1 MIATRSTDLNQGFG
15 PVPAIGQD
23 IDLTRDGQCKGFD
36 DLLSQGNFGVK
47 GAAPPRSL
55 RMIQFGPQR
64 EKKLFT
70 EQGREDPLMA
80 KDVGHVL
87 SMILMPTTTGNL
99 LAGLLSQR
107 VIHDKKQDIPG
118 GNPQGLKELIQGDLQ
133 CLFDSPNVFS
143 EEARETAERSVQERT
158 SQGLHHG
165 GRMSFFAQLDKT
177 DDKAR
182 EDSERRS

>member
-23 IDLTRDGQCKGFD
+23 IDLTRDGQYKGFD

-55 RMIQFGPQR
+55 RMIQFGPQG
-64 EKKLFT
+64 EKKLFA

-87 SMILMPTTTGNL
+87 SMILMPTTTGKL
-99 LAGLLSQR
+99 LASLLSQR

-118 GNPQGLKELIQGDLQ
+118 GNPQRLKELIQGDLQ
-133 CLFDSPNVFS
+133 SLLDSPNVFS
-143 EEARETAERSVQERT
+143 KEARETAERMAQERA

-165 GRMSFFAQLDKT
+165 GCMGFFAQLDKT

-182 EDSERRS
+182 KDSERRS